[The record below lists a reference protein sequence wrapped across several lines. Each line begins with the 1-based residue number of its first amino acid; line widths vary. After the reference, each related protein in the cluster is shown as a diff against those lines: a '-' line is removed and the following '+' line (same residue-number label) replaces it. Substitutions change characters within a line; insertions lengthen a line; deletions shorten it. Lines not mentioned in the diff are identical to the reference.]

1 MHWLLLAALAAF
13 GHAQTPSG
21 PLDVSTLKI
30 ATPAPV
36 AEIDLGKI
44 KGELRQLAW
53 SPDFTQL
60 YLQTAES
67 NHGADVAH
75 HYIVTVSGGAVDA
88 ASSEPEWA
96 TEYWR
101 FKSDR
106 SAPGIP
112 DVMIDVKQ
120 TIEKIKIG
128 TGSAGAADRSAPGAG
143 SVNSS
148 GNVER
153 AAESQ
158 GQNVVRLVLFDEP
171 ISVFVDERPIPGLQF
186 GWGPAG
192 SGAIVYVNDSGRLV
206 LFDRH
211 KHKQTIAGAD
221 TALLPAWTMDGSRIA
236 FLKKSGRRK
245 YTLMTMAVN
254 AR

>member
-1 MHWLLLAALAAF
+1 MSWLLLALLAAC
-13 GHAQTPSG
+13 GQAPTPPG

-30 ATPAPV
+30 GTPALV

-44 KGELRQLAW
+44 KGEPRQLAW
-53 SPDFTQL
+53 SPDFTQF
-60 YLQTAES
+60 YFQTADG
-67 NHGADVAH
+67 NKPDDIVRHYLVAA
-75 HYIVTVSGGAVDA
+75 SGGAVTPTPQEPGWA
-88 ASSEPEWA
+88 AD
-96 TEYWR
+96 YWR

-106 SAPGIP
+106 SAPGMT

-128 TGSAGAADRSAPGAG
+128 TGSAGAADRSAPGAE
-143 SVNSS
+143 SVTSS

-158 GQNVVRLVLFDEP
+158 GENVIRLVLFDEP
-171 ISVFVDERPIPGLQF
+171 VSVFVNQRPIPGLQF

-192 SGAIVYVNDSGRLV
+192 SGAIAYVNGSGRLV
-206 LFDRH
+206 LLDRQ
-211 KHKQTIAGAD
+211 KHRQTLAGIKE
-221 TALLPAWTMDGSRIA
+221 ALLPAWTTDGSRIA
-236 FLKKSGRRK
+236 FLEKSGRRK
-245 YTLMTMAVN
+245 YTLMTATVG